1 MFYFRKKV
9 ELNAVLGSR
18 YIEIPIHRRELEGG
32 NMKRGYGI
40 CLFAIGALALAILRG
55 YSRYSSRWSGLG
67 AFDFLLPPMIS
78 MAHYN
83 MEGRA

>member
-9 ELNAVLGSR
+9 ELNAVLGSNN
-18 YIEIPIHRRELEGG
+18 IEITIHRRELEGE

-40 CLFAIGALALAILRG
+40 CLFAIGTLALLRG

-78 MAHYN
+78 MAHSN